1 MPGIVCGVCGTTG
14 RLWTRGGG
22 RDLLRCPSCRFAW
35 VPQGLQRTNGVSIYE
50 DADGALF
57 TSQADYYLDE
67 SAREAAADKLEWVS
81 RFVPRGRLLD
91 VGANVGLF
99 VDEARRRYDAIG
111 IEPSA
116 SAVQLGRAKG
126 WAGVEVG
133 SIYDSTV
140 TGPFDAITLFDVIEH
155 LEEPR
160 QALRRCRQLLAPGG
174 RLFLT
179 TPDSGSLVA
188 RMLGSKWYHLD
199 LTQHISIFS
208 VANLTRLLHDAGFTA
223 VARRTFGRRYRF
235 SYIERRL
242 REQGRGNPVLRLAH
256 VASLPMRLFPSRRVS
271 INLGDVMGLVAA
283 PRDDYQGRRTS

>member
-1 MPGIVCGVCGTTG
+1 MHGVICDVCGATG
-14 RLWTRGGG
+14 RLWTRDGG
-22 RDLLRCPSCRFAW
+22 RDLLRCPACRFAW
-35 VPQGLQRTNGVSIYE
+35 VPQGVHRTNGVSIYE
-50 DADGALF
+50 DAEGALF
-57 TSQADYYLDE
+57 TSQADYYLDD
-67 SAREAAADKLEWVS
+67 SAREAAADKLEWVG

-99 VDEARRRYDAIG
+99 VDEAKRRYDAVG

-126 WAGVEVG
+126 WVGVEVG
-133 SIYDSTV
+133 SIYDATV
-140 TGPFDAITLFDVIEH
+140 AGPFDAITLFDVIEH

-160 QALRRCRQLLAPGG
+160 DALSRCRQLLTPGG

-179 TPDSGSLVA
+179 TPDSGSHVA
-188 RMLGSKWYHLD
+188 RMLGSRWYHLD

-208 VANLTRLLHDAGFTA
+208 SSNLGRLLHDAGFA
-223 VARRTFGRRYRF
+223 VISRRTFGRAYRF

-242 REQGRGNPVLRLAH
+242 REQGRNNPVLRAAH

-271 INLGDVMGLVAA
+271 INLGDVMGLVATV
-283 PRDDYQGRRTS
+283 RDDYQGGRTS